1 MSKLTACMILIAT
14 LGAAQT
20 LDTGILG
27 TVTDQGG
34 AVIGSATVTITQP
47 ATGLTRSVTTGP
59 EGNYEVRYLTPG

>member
-27 TVTDQGG
+27 VVTDK
-34 AVIGSATVTITQP
+34 AAPSSAT
-47 ATGLTRSVTTGP
+47 L
-59 EGNYEVRYLTPG
+59 L